1 MDWPFTI
8 KTLLSPL
15 MNETGDNKLP
25 NKINYSGLKKKD
37 YNQIFDRIMFLK
49 SLHFTL
55 ITRAFS
61 KLL

>member
-8 KTLLSPL
+8 KMLLSPL
-15 MNETGDNKLP
+15 MNGTGDNKLP

>member
-37 YNQIFDRIMFLK
+37 YNQIFDTIMFLK
-49 SLHFTL
+49 SLRFTL

-61 KLL
+61 KLM